1 MSRAQ
6 GPLST
11 WWEVRGFFLFFNGNY
26 GCRECHQPHHIG
38 NIYLAYSKGSPG
50 VTSNS
55 LSDPQFFS
63 SFWNLLF
70 SMSRLEWAITHPG
83 GNISQIWACYWI
95 QGRRQ
100 KKISGKG
107 DGWAKT
113 WNCLMT
119 QCGWLM
125 KSNHLL
131 RLTGSSWKCRF
142 LAPNTQKVKPGNEHF

>member
-1 MSRAQ
+1 MNKAQ

-11 WWEVRGFFLFFNGNY
+11 WWEVRGFFFFSGYY
-26 GCRECHQPHHIG
+26 GCWECHKPHYIG
-38 NIYLAYSKGSPG
+38 YTYLTHSKGSPG

-70 SMSRLEWAITHPG
+70 STGGLEWANTHPG
-83 GNISQIWACYWI
+83 RDISQIWACCWI
-95 QGRRQ
+95 Q

-107 DGWAKT
+107 DGWAKA
-113 WNCLMT
+113 WNYLMT
-119 QCGWLM
+119 QCRWLM

-131 RLTGSSWKCRF
+131 GLTRSSWKCRF
-142 LAPNTQKVKPGNEHF
+142 LASNTQKVGPGN